1 MRLGNFVWRS
11 SSMVNLNAR
20 CWCLS
25 DTLLPEEIDTAPVE
39 IKRAATQRHRTAL
52 YVAIFDMQALNTVNT
67 PRGVQTFIMKDDIL
81 WHTVPIKILLL

>member
-1 MRLGNFVWRS
+1 
-11 SSMVNLNAR
+11 MVNLIAR

-25 DTLLPEEIDTAPVE
+25 DTLFPEEIDTTPVE

-52 YVAIFDMQALNTVNT
+52 DVAIFDMQVRNTVNT
-67 PRGVQTFIMKDDIL
+67 PRGGKTFIIKDDIH